1 MDKNTLK
8 NKLSSAKNTVARNK
22 TKILVTTTVV
32 ATGAAALMRIGI
44 KQHNEFLKEKGLYE
58 EFYKMDELDEN

>member
-1 MDKNTLK
+1 MSENTLK
-8 NKLSSAKNTVARNK
+8 NKLTSAKNTVARNK
-22 TKILVTTTVV
+22 TKILVATTVV

-58 EFYKMDELDEN
+58 EFYKMDENDEN